1 MKEMKRENRFSD
13 MLRNLISQY
22 GITQTELARNLGLK
36 PNTISM
42 YCSGNSRPD
51 MDTLLEIAS
60 YFNVSIDYLITGER
74 EENKILRE
82 ELGLSEKSLENLSS
96 FAKSE
101 NKTLSEHVDKIL
113 SDKEFYEFLSRNI
126 EVSTEQLEDIS
137 ELEKIRENEKSAKY
151 ANAIRRQII
160 RDDANHMRTYFNIFY
175 DKIIR
180 SEKAV
185 SYLR

>member
-60 YFNVSIDYLITGER
+60 YFGVSTDYLITGEKP
-74 EENKILRE
+74 ENMTLRE
-82 ELGLSEKSLENLSS
+82 ELN
-96 FAKSE
+96 
-101 NKTLSEHVDKIL
+101 L
-113 SDKEFYEFLSRNI
+113 SDKAIENLKNQKDNLARNVLLSDEKFYKEFSGAINVFLGYRF
-126 EVSTEQLEDIS
+126 LA
-137 ELEKIRENEKSAKY
+137 EKEKSSFLTPLGINRKLDLLTVSVFEPSRIMNNYFIEFFNNFGKY
-151 ANAIRRQII
+151 LPDN
-160 RDDANHMRTYFNIFY
+160 
-175 DKIIR
+175 KINNQ
-180 SEKAV
+180 E
-185 SYLR
+185 

>member
-1 MKEMKRENRFSD
+1 MWNKIKFADVLKE
-13 MLRNLISQY
+13 LIRKK
-22 GITQTELARNLGLK
+22 GITQTALAEYLGVK
-36 PNTISM
+36 RQTVSI
-42 YCSGNSRPD
+42 YCAGNSYPEFN
-51 MDTLLEIAS
+51 TLIKIAS

-185 SYLR
+185 SY